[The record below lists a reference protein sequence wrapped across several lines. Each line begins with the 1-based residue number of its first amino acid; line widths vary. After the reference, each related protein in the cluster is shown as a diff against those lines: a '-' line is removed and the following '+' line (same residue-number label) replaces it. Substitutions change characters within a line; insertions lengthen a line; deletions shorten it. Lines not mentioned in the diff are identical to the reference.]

1 MTWDELELERRTWT
15 IPGTRTKN
23 ARQHTVPLSTQA
35 LEVLGSVFRFPSC
48 SFVFTADGRHAVRS
62 WSTAKSKL
70 STVAGIDETTW
81 RLHDLRRTAAS
92 GMQRL
97 GVEVPIV
104 ERTLNH
110 VSGTFRG
117 IIGTYQTHEYM
128 DEVTVALQRWGDHVE
143 RLAGGQPAKVVRLHT
158 GA

>member
-1 MTWDELELERRTWT
+1 
-15 IPGTRTKN
+15 
-23 ARQHTVPLSTQA
+23 
-35 LEVLGSVFRFPSC
+35 
-48 SFVFTADGRHAVRS
+48 
-62 WSTAKSKL
+62 
-70 STVAGIDETTW
+70 
-81 RLHDLRRTAAS
+81 
-92 GMQRL
+92 
-97 GVEVPIV
+97 
-104 ERTLNH
+104 